1 MRIVPLVFW
10 LLALPLAGSPAA
22 AVRQPAPPQRAAPD
36 AVSGAAAVPI
46 TAALIEELVREA
58 GTNHPAL
65 LAAAER
71 VQAAR
76 QQVAGVRSWADPMV
90 TLGYAVTSR
99 RGFNNSEGGDLAYG
113 LEQKLPLW
121 GKPHSARQVA
131 AAEVTVAGA
140 NADFKRRQIRGLIAR
155 AVYPLALSERV
166 AGILREDLEW
176 SEIMV
181 DLTLQR
187 YRLGTVLQSDWLRMQ
202 NERAK
207 RTEQLRSELLQR
219 DRDGAAL
226 NRLLRRDLR
235 SPWPS
240 LRLPEVAP
248 PVAYTP
254 TLVAVALQNDAR
266 VGVLRS
272 EIAQAGAQAE
282 LVRRQ
287 RYPDVS
293 VGLEARQYS
302 GDAGLRSGFLTMK
315 MNLPWGNA
323 EKYRADHRREQS
335 RVKTAELELA
345 DYELTVREELYHL
358 LQRIDAARR
367 QAVLYRDQLIPRAE
381 QAITAA
387 YAAWETQRGMINDL
401 LELRRQVL
409 EGRLLFARAV
419 TEQHQL
425 LSELIYY
432 YGVELRTVPVT
443 RAPAAA
449 PHGAATAVPST
460 APVPRHH

>member
-1 MRIVPLVFW
+1 MRMVPLVFF

-22 AVRQPAPPQRAAPD
+22 EVRLPAPQPHAAP
-36 AVSGAAAVPI
+36 VPI
-46 TAALIEELVREA
+46 TTALIEQLVREA

-65 LAAAER
+65 LAAAAR

-76 QQVAGVRSWADPMV
+76 HQVAGVRSWADPMFM
-90 TLGYAVTSR
+90 LGYAVTSS
-99 RGFNNSEGGDLAYG
+99 RGAKLSEEGDLAYS

-121 GKPHSARQVA
+121 GKPRSARLVA
-131 AAEVTVAGA
+131 EAEVTVAGA
-140 NADFKRRQIRGLIAR
+140 QVDFKRRQIRGLIAR

-166 AGILREDLEW
+166 AAILREDLEW
-176 SEIMV
+176 SETMV
-181 DLTLQR
+181 ELTLQR

-207 RTEQLRSELLQR
+207 RTEQLRTELLQR
-219 DRDGAAL
+219 DQNGAAL

-240 LRLPEVAP
+240 LRLPEIAP

-254 TLVAVALQNDAR
+254 ALVAVALQNDAR
-266 VGVLRS
+266 VAVLRS

-293 VGLEARQYS
+293 VGIAGRQYS
-302 GDAGLRSGFLTMK
+302 GDAGLREGFFTMK
-315 MNLPWGNA
+315 LNLPWGNA
-323 EKYRADHRREQS
+323 EKYRADHRREQA
-335 RVKTAELELA
+335 RVQAAELELA

-367 QAVLYRDQLIPRAE
+367 QAVLYRDQIIPRAE

-387 YAAWETQRGMINDL
+387 YAAWETQRGMINDM

-409 EGRLLFARAV
+409 EGRLLLARAV

-432 YGVELRTVPVT
+432 YGVELRTVAVAH
-443 RAPAAA
+443 APTAAA
-449 PHGAATAVPST
+449 SAATPVPST
-460 APVPRHH
+460 APAPKHH